1 MTADKDANHFGQIA
15 PPRSDQWENN
25 RMNRLGIDRLSTFGM
40 PPVEFVDLAA
50 DLGCGQ
56 VGIALAPMAGYN
68 PHGFPD
74 WSLRDDAALRRA
86 MVAALEGRGL
96 AIGMVEGF
104 ALVPERDIRDC
115 AADLDLVCELGAA
128 RIACVSLDKD
138 LARTV
143 DGFAVLAEMAAAR
156 GLLVC
161 AEMGSLGPYGRVE
174 AALEMAEGIGMS
186 NFSLMLDAMHYFRM
200 GNTNSQLAKID
211 PALIGYVQLCDVP
224 WKRRFET
231 YMEEAMYERMVP
243 GEGELPLR
251 EFVSLL
257 PADVVVSL
265 EVPIR
270 SLAEQGIGPRER
282 LAPCVA
288 AARALLEG

>member
-1 MTADKDANHFGQIA
+1 
-15 PPRSDQWENN
+15 
-25 RMNRLGIDRLSTFGM
+25 MNRLGIDRLSTFGM
-40 PPVEFVDLAA
+40 PPVEFVELAA
-50 DLGCGQ
+50 DLGCGH

-68 PHGFPD
+68 PHNYPD

-86 MVAALEGRGL
+86 MVSALDNRGVG
-96 AIGMVEGF
+96 IGMVEGF
-104 ALVPERDIRDC
+104 ALVPDHDIRAC
-115 AADLDLVCELGAA
+115 AADLDLVRELGAT

-138 LARTV
+138 LQRTIE
-143 DGFAVLAEMAAAR
+143 GFAVLAEMAGER
-156 GLLVC
+156 GLLVS
-161 AEMGSLGPYGRVE
+161 AEMGSLGPYGLVG
-174 AALEMAEGIGMS
+174 AALEMAAGIGRG

-200 GNTNSQLAKID
+200 DNSLEQLAAFD

-243 GEGELPLR
+243 GQGELPLR
-251 EFVSLL
+251 EFVALL

-265 EVPIR
+265 EIPIR

-288 AARALLEG
+288 AARDLLGA